1 MNSNENKDED
11 QIPSNEFEISKE
23 KNNPQNNQQINNE
36 VPEINNNL
44 EIKENIQPENNK
56 DNNDKNNNNKNDNI
70 NNNNENNNNKPNAPK
85 HGKCVPLAIYQKVF
99 DDKQKLISQLDI
111 INNQLKTSLNNDKIS
126 LISSLQ
132 NELKNVKREKQFLEN
147 IVLKQEKTINNLQN
161 KILKYD
167 KQLNKKNEE
176 LLIKEDAINELKEKI
191 EELIANNKNIKNNF
205 KINEKNEIIKMNDII
220 NNLKNELEIKDK
232 KMELND
238 VKYNNLQIKYLKL
251 FQQKRKIEN
260 ESLLKMSKE
269 QLTKVRNTNNYSTP
283 KKFFQ
288 NNNNTINL
296 NKIKNNEI
304 AKNLPLINDVNSS
317 INITKNNNNR
327 YIKKKQDIDIKES
340 YSMTNND

>member
-1 MNSNENKDED
+1 M
-11 QIPSNEFEISKE
+11 
-23 KNNPQNNQQINNE
+23 
-36 VPEINNNL
+36 
-44 EIKENIQPENNK
+44 
-56 DNNDKNNNNKNDNI
+56 
-70 NNNNENNNNKPNAPK
+70 
-85 HGKCVPLAIYQKVF
+85 
-99 DDKQKLISQLDI
+99 
-111 INNQLKTSLNNDKIS
+111 T

-147 IVLKQEKTINNLQN
+147 IVLKQEKSINNLQN
-161 KILKYD
+161 KITKYD
-167 KQLNKKNEE
+167 KQLIKKNEE
-176 LLIKEDAINELKEKI
+176 LLIKDDTINELKEKI

-232 KMELND
+232 KMELNE

-260 ESLLKMSKE
+260 ESLLKISKE
-269 QLTKVRNTNNYSTP
+269 QLTKNRMTNNLSTP
-283 KKFFQ
+283 KRFFQ
-288 NNNNTINL
+288 NNNTINV
-296 NKIKNNEI
+296 NKLKNNEI

-317 INITKNNNNR
+317 LNFIKSNGSNR